1 MLSDKLT
8 RLLASFSRPEMTRFR
23 KYLVSP
29 FFNENEHLVRLFDLV
44 DVALSKVKPSKE
56 EEVLNLGKK
65 EVWEKLFD
73 LAPYKD
79 ARLRRLCS
87 DLTRE
92 AMRFLAYTELERN
105 PIDEQVYL
113 LKVLNQSSLT
123 KHFTGVV
130 RQAGEYQKKEG
141 FENSDYHF
149 ARYEIE
155 NQCQLHSDIKATKGY
170 SPDNIGRGDYHLDC
184 FYLINKLRHYSEL
197 LVWKNERAIDVE
209 LNLPPNFLK
218 YVENSVYFDVPAI
231 AIHYRMVRAF
241 LNLDEEEHFFELK
254 KLLGMHS
261 SRFNKEELSSM
272 YLTAQNYCAFQ
283 GNLGRLKFYKELFE
297 LYKILIE
304 KDILLSNGEIA
315 PGNYKNIITIG
326 LKVDE
331 PEWVEKFIKE
341 YTDTLPKESQD
352 NELSYNLAKVYF
364 HQKKYGKV
372 IEQLRDAEYSSL
384 RYGFGGRLM
393 LLETYYE
400 LREET
405 ALYSLIDSFRIF
417 LHRNQA
423 ISRDVRQQYLNILR
437 FIKKLAATSRY
448 NKSGLPKVKKQIM
461 DCKILGAKKWLLEK
475 VAELE

>member
-1 MLSDKLT
+1 MLSDKLI
-8 RLLASFSRPEMTRFR
+8 RLLMSFSKPQMTRFR
-23 KYLVSP
+23 KYLISP
-29 FFNENEHLVRLFDLV
+29 FFNENEQLVQLFDLIV
-44 DVALSKVKPSKE
+44 EWFSKSNLSKEKVEHLEKRD
-56 EEVLNLGKK
+56 VWKK
-65 EVWEKLFD
+65 MFD
-73 LAPYKD
+73 SVPYKD

-87 DLTRE
+87 DLTQE
-92 AMRFLAYTELERN
+92 AMRFLAYLELERN
-105 PIDEQVYL
+105 PVDEQVYL
-113 LKVLNQSSLT
+113 LKVLNQSELS
-123 KHFTGVV
+123 KHFIGVA
-130 RQAGEYQKKEG
+130 RQAREFQRKEG
-141 FENSDYHF
+141 YENSDYHF
-149 ARYEIE
+149 ARYKIE
-155 NQCQLHSDIKATKGY
+155 NQSQIHLDIKATKGY
-170 SPDNIGRGDYHLDC
+170 NPDNIGRGDFHLDC

-197 LVWKNERAIDVE
+197 LVWKNERAVDFE
-209 LNLPPNFLK
+209 LNLPPGFLT
-218 YVENSVYFDVPAI
+218 YIENSVYFDVPAI
-231 AIHYRMVRAF
+231 AIQYRMVRAF
-241 LNLDEEEHFFELK
+241 LELDEEEHFYQLK
-254 KLLGMHS
+254 KLLAIHS
-261 SRFNKEELSSM
+261 SLFNKEELRSM

-283 GNLGRLKFYKELFE
+283 GNVGKLKFYKELFE

-304 KDILLSNGEIA
+304 KDILLLNGAIA

-331 PEWVEKFIKE
+331 PEWVEKFIKV
-341 YTDTLPKESQD
+341 YTDTLPNESQD

-364 HQKKYGKV
+364 HQKKYGQV
-372 IEQLRDAEYSSL
+372 IEQLREAEYSSL

-437 FIKKLAATSRY
+437 FIKKLATTSRY
-448 NKSGLPKVKKQIM
+448 NKSGLPKVKKQIE